1 MERPLLSPAQI
12 TKRLSAVEELTR
24 KTIER
29 EELSL
34 SLRDVTDFERAM
46 TRIATGA
53 CSCRDLASLAQGAQA
68 LPEIRKLLGEMD
80 ASLLAVLH
88 EQLDPLEDLTER
100 ISATIVDE
108 PPLLVR
114 EGGMIR
120 TGANA
125 EVDRLRAVQSGGKDM
140 LAKIEAD
147 EKEKTGIRNL
157 RVGYN
162 RVFGYYIEV
171 AKGQVDLVPDTYIRK
186 QTLST
191 GERYITEEL
200 KELENTILTAKDRLA
215 ALEYDLFCELRNFVA
230 SQGTARP
237 ADGAGR
243 RGGRRALLAGL
254 RRRE

>member
-1 MERPLLSPAQI
+1 
-12 TKRLSAVEELTR
+12 
-24 KTIER
+24 
-29 EELSL
+29 
-34 SLRDVTDFERAM
+34 
-46 TRIATGA
+46 
-53 CSCRDLASLAQGAQA
+53 
-68 LPEIRKLLGEMD
+68 MD

-162 RVFGYYIEV
+162 RVFGYFKTIGGD
-171 AKGQVDLVPDTYIRK
+171 AFGQAERPDRF
-186 QTLST
+186 
-191 GERYITEEL
+191 RCC
-200 KELENTILTAKDRLA
+200 A
-215 ALEYDLFCELRNFVA
+215 AR
-230 SQGTARP
+230 
-237 ADGAGR
+237 
-243 RGGRRALLAGL
+243 
-254 RRRE
+254 

>member
-1 MERPLLSPAQI
+1 
-12 TKRLSAVEELTR
+12 
-24 KTIER
+24 
-29 EELSL
+29 
-34 SLRDVTDFERAM
+34 M

-68 LPEIRKLLGEMD
+68 LPEIRKLLGGMD
-80 ASLLAVLH
+80 SSLLAVLH

-114 EGGMIR
+114 EGRHDPRGR
-120 TGANA
+120 ERGGRPAA
-125 EVDRLRAVQSGGKDM
+125 RRAVRRERTCSRR
-140 LAKIEAD
+140 IEAD

-230 SQGTARP
+230 SQAQRVQQTAQAVAAVDVLCRWP
-237 ADGAGR
+237 PSP
-243 RGGRRALLAGL
+243 
-254 RRRE
+254 

>member
-1 MERPLLSPAQI
+1 
-12 TKRLSAVEELTR
+12 
-24 KTIER
+24 
-29 EELSL
+29 
-34 SLRDVTDFERAM
+34 M

-114 EGGMIR
+114 EGRHDPCGCER
-120 TGANA
+120 RGRPAP
-125 EVDRLRAVQSGGKDM
+125 RRAVRRKATCSQ
-140 LAKIEAD
+140 KIEAD

-200 KELENTILTAKDRLA
+200 KELENTILTAKTGW
-215 ALEYDLFCELRNFVA
+215 LRWNTTCSA
-230 SQGTARP
+230 SCGTSSRHRHSASS
-237 ADGAGR
+237 
-243 RGGRRALLAGL
+243 
-254 RRRE
+254 RRRRPSRRSTCSARWPPSP

>member
-1 MERPLLSPAQI
+1 
-12 TKRLSAVEELTR
+12 
-24 KTIER
+24 
-29 EELSL
+29 
-34 SLRDVTDFERAM
+34 
-46 TRIATGA
+46 
-53 CSCRDLASLAQGAQA
+53 
-68 LPEIRKLLGEMD
+68 
-80 ASLLAVLH
+80 
-88 EQLDPLEDLTER
+88 
-100 ISATIVDE
+100 
-108 PPLLVR
+108 
-114 EGGMIR
+114 
-120 TGANA
+120 
-125 EVDRLRAVQSGGKDM
+125 M

-215 ALEYDLFCELRNFVA
+215 ALEYDLFCGA
-230 SQGTARP
+230 AGTSSRHRRSACS
-237 ADGAGR
+237 ADGADR
-243 RGGRRALLAGL
+243 RGGRRAVLAGL